1 MSKQKNKMQP
11 LNPNTTLT
19 REDIDQLI
27 SVSDPITVRNALVNF
42 WLQKSDAAS
51 ASFVVARFEKL
62 RGHVPLVGC
71 RLAILRSFTIEPVLP
86 LLRAMAFVAGIDLT
100 VQLGDFDVYTQEIL
114 DPKSSLYAFKPDAV
128 ILAAHTAD
136 TTPDLWENFADQSPT
151 SVQAA
156 IERVSKHFDHLISVF
171 RSNSSAHLILHS
183 LQLPCQTA
191 TGILDS
197 FSVPSQ
203 RNAIESINN
212 AFGKKA
218 SETNNVYILDNN
230 AMIARRG
237 EVQWE
242 DRRKWLSVRMP
253 ISAGELIHLAAEWM
267 RFIHPITGKVC
278 KAIAIDLDNTLW
290 GGVIGEDG
298 IEGIKVGSDYKGG
311 AWRDVQRAL
320 LDLYHRGIILTLCS
334 KNNPN
339 EAMEAIEKHPG
350 MLLRASHFSA
360 VRINW
365 IDKATNIR
373 DIAKELNIGVDA
385 VAFLDD
391 NPVERDWVRRNL
403 PDVTVIALPHDPMGF
418 ASALR
423 DCPVFER
430 LALSVEDRERGKMY
444 AEQRLRNELQQSAG
458 SIEDFYRSLKM
469 KVSISPVN
477 SLSIG
482 RAAQLTQKTNQFN
495 LTTRRYTEE
504 QVSAMLQSPHYAV
517 LTIRV
522 VDRFGDNG
530 IVGLAMTKT
539 TGDVCEID
547 NFLLSCRVIGRTI
560 ETAFL
565 ATIAHAAQKSGA
577 TKLVGQ
583 FVPSKKN
590 APAVEFYA
598 AHGFIKTHEC
608 DVGSNWAL
616 PLPNKELSIPTWIEI
631 ISDEK

>member
-1 MSKQKNKMQP
+1 
-11 LNPNTTLT
+11 
-19 REDIDQLI
+19 
-27 SVSDPITVRNALVNF
+27 
-42 WLQKSDAAS
+42 
-51 ASFVVARFEKL
+51 
-62 RGHVPLVGC
+62 
-71 RLAILRSFTIEPVLP
+71 
-86 LLRAMAFVAGIDLT
+86 
-100 VQLGDFDVYTQEIL
+100 
-114 DPKSSLYAFKPDAV
+114 
-128 ILAAHTAD
+128 
-136 TTPDLWENFADQSPT
+136 
-151 SVQAA
+151 
-156 IERVSKHFDHLISVF
+156 
-171 RSNSSAHLILHS
+171 
-183 LQLPCQTA
+183 
-191 TGILDS
+191 
-197 FSVPSQ
+197 
-203 RNAIESINN
+203 
-212 AFGKKA
+212 
-218 SETNNVYILDNN
+218 
-230 AMIARRG
+230 
-237 EVQWE
+237 
-242 DRRKWLSVRMP
+242 
-253 ISAGELIHLAAEWM
+253 
-267 RFIHPITGKVC
+267 
-278 KAIAIDLDNTLW
+278 
-290 GGVIGEDG
+290 
-298 IEGIKVGSDYKGG
+298 
-311 AWRDVQRAL
+311 
-320 LDLYHRGIILTLCS
+320 
-334 KNNPN
+334 
-339 EAMEAIEKHPG
+339 
-350 MLLRASHFSA
+350 
-360 VRINW
+360 
-365 IDKATNIR
+365 
-373 DIAKELNIGVDA
+373 
-385 VAFLDD
+385 
-391 NPVERDWVRRNL
+391 
-403 PDVTVIALPHDPMGF
+403 
-418 ASALR
+418 
-423 DCPVFER
+423 
-430 LALSVEDRERGKMY
+430 MY

-504 QVSAMLQSPHYAV
+504 QVSAMLQSPHCEV